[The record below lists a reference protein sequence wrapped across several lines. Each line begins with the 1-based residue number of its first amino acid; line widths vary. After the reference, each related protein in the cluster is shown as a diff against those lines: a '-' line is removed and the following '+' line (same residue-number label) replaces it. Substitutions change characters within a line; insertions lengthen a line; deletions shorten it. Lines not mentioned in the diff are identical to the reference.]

1 MNKVVSIALL
11 VAGLILVGMS
21 GYYIVQI
28 VRLGLWDDI
37 IFRVV
42 SALAFIGGGVFIGLS
57 RALTNQRTLI
67 ELLRNKGE

>member
-1 MNKVVSIALL
+1 MNKVVSIALF

-28 VRLGLWDDI
+28 MRLDLWQDI

-42 SALAFIGGGVFIGLS
+42 SVLAFIGGGIFIGLS
-57 RALTNQRTLI
+57 RVLTNQQTLI
-67 ELLRNKGE
+67 ALLRSKGE